1 MHQFQDEL
9 RQALWKYALLPV
21 LLLTVAGLLLIMG
34 SWQHYVVEDNARQRQ
49 QLVSGIQIILDD
61 GAKRVDR
68 IAEQW
73 EAAPRSI
80 EKIQHDGKSRAEI
93 MAAVYPEMD
102 NNMAGVEF
110 YLLDTKGAVLAGTH
124 RQLPAGLQD
133 LSEEWGI
140 LQRMAKA
147 PEEMQAELA
156 GCSHRLNRYLLLG
169 KALRTA
175 GKVKGFILLVLPGDV
190 LQKQLNGGQQNA
202 ILLDRYDNL
211 LFPWNQQLAE
221 GKIPAVSGI
230 IGRPWFIMISSFTI
244 RRGRRL
250 AMVSWYCPSRRLRIF
265 FLVMCWEQVFWWR
278 FLF

>member
-110 YLLDTKGAVLAGTH
+110 YLL
-124 RQLPAGLQD
+124 
-133 LSEEWGI
+133 E
-140 LQRMAKA
+140 
-147 PEEMQAELA
+147 
-156 GCSHRLNRYLLLG
+156 
-169 KALRTA
+169 
-175 GKVKGFILLVLPGDV
+175 
-190 LQKQLNGGQQNA
+190 
-202 ILLDRYDNL
+202 
-211 LFPWNQQLAE
+211 
-221 GKIPAVSGI
+221 
-230 IGRPWFIMISSFTI
+230 
-244 RRGRRL
+244 
-250 AMVSWYCPSRRLRIF
+250 
-265 FLVMCWEQVFWWR
+265 
-278 FLF
+278 